1 MSTYAFRLTAG
12 ALSLLSTLPALSLAQ
27 SADAARTAGTVS
39 ALTPVVVTASRT
51 PQPLD
56 TVLGDVTVIDH
67 ETLQNSKSSS
77 LAEIL
82 SRQPG
87 VQIYTSGGPQTV
99 TGVYLRGANPLQ
111 TLVLIDGMRI
121 NDSNA
126 GSIAWNALDPAII
139 ERVEILRGAAS
150 SLYGADAI
158 GGVINIITRRA
169 TDGESFNAW
178 ANFGLGSRDTFKTSM
193 GATGAQNGWDYRLSA
208 SKASSDGF
216 DAKTVGSSN
225 HHPDRDG
232 YEQHSVAGALGY
244 TWRENQRIGL
254 DIYNGYIDGDYD
266 GFGHPDR
273 SLTRQQAYSL
283 SSTNQ
288 LTDIWQSV
296 VRFGFAKDTIESRSA
311 NSSSQVGMIQRQ
323 YSWQNNFQLTPS
335 QHLGLVLERLEER
348 PVTANSY
355 TELRRNTNSAA
366 AIYRGDFGLHHLQG
380 SVRYDNVSGLDSQ
393 TTGSLAYDL
402 DLNTHW
408 QAGIAASTGFR
419 MPTFADLYYPYESY
433 GPGYGSF
440 QGNPNLKPEKS
451 RNIEAHVRYSNGQA
465 SVEATVYQ
473 NKIRDLIQ
481 GYVCNT
487 SSDCTAENV
496 DRATIRGATLTG
508 TYAWDDTTLR
518 ASADFLRPRD
528 DATGKT
534 LIRRAKQVYN
544 LGVDHRIGKL
554 LLGADYQFQTHR
566 YNDAANNTRLGGYG
580 LLNLRAAY
588 DFTRQIGVQLYWN
601 NVLDKDYTQVYGYRN
616 DGSNVFVNLS
626 WKY

>member
-1 MSTYAFRLTAG
+1 MMSTYAFRLTAG

-27 SADAARTAGTVS
+27 SDAARTAGTVS
-39 ALTPVVVTASRT
+39 ALAPVVVTASRT

-169 TDGESFNAW
+169 ADGESFNAW

-244 TWRENQRIGL
+244 NWRENQRIGL

-266 GFGHPDR
+266 GGGHPSR

-296 VRFGFAKDTIESRSA
+296 VRFGFAKDSIESRSG
-311 NSSSQVGMIQRQ
+311 NTSSLVGMIQRQ
-323 YSWQNNFQLTPS
+323 YSWQNNFQLASS

-348 PVTANSY
+348 PLTASEY
-355 TELRRNTNSAA
+355 AESRRNTNSAA
-366 AIYRGDFGLHHLQG
+366 AIYRGDFGRHHLQA
-380 SVRYDNVSGLDSQ
+380 SIRHDNVSGLDSQ

-402 DLNTHW
+402 DLDSNW
-408 QAGIAASTGFR
+408 RAGLAASTGFR
-419 MPTFADLYYPYESY
+419 MPTFADMYTPYAW
-433 GPGYGSF
+433 GYR
-440 QGNPNLKPEKS
+440 GNPDLKPEKS
-451 RNIEAHVRYSNGQA
+451 RNIEAHVRYASGPL

-473 NKIRDLIQ
+473 NKVRDLIQ
-481 GYVCNT
+481 GYVCDA
-487 SSDCTAENV
+487 SFECTAENI

-508 TYAWDDTTLR
+508 AYAWDNTTLR
-518 ASADFLRPRD
+518 ASADFLRPRND
-528 DATGKT
+528 TTGAT
-534 LIRRAKQVYN
+534 LARRAKQVYN

-554 LLGADYQFQTHR
+554 LLGADYQFQTYR
-566 YNDAANNTRLGGYG
+566 YDDAANNTRLGGYG

-588 DFTRQIGVQLYWN
+588 DFTRQVGVQFYWN
-601 NVLDKDYTQVYGYRN
+601 NVLDKDYTQAYGYRN